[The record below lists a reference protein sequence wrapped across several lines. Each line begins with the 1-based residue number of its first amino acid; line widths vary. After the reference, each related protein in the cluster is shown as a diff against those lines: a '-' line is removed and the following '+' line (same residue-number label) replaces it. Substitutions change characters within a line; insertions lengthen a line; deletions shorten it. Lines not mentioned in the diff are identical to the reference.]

1 MALNDIT
8 NSFETVGSYKEYK
21 FQPASSVIGV
31 QLSFQEEGVAKVV
44 IYQSLDGESWVPF
57 EIDYGVGK
65 TYQKNIEGI
74 LTGQYIRIQ
83 LNLSPV
89 KALILE

>member
-1 MALNDIT
+1 MALKDIT
-8 NSFETVGSYKEYK
+8 GNFAASGSNQEYK
-21 FQPASSVIGV
+21 FQPAASTFGL
-31 QLSFQEEGVAKVV
+31 QLVFDTHPSKVV
-44 IYQSLDGESWVPF
+44 LYQSLDGENWVAF

-83 LNLSPV
+83 CNLSPV

>member
-1 MALNDIT
+1 MALKDIT
-8 NSFETVGSYKEYK
+8 GNFAASGSNQEYK
-21 FQPASSVIGV
+21 FQPAASTFGL
-31 QLSFQEEGVAKVV
+31 QLVFDTHPSKVV
-44 IYQSLDGESWVPF
+44 LYQSLDGESWVPF

-74 LTGQYIRIQ
+74 LTSQYIKIQ
-83 LNLSPV
+83 CNLPPV